1 MATATK
7 ISYDY
12 AQNSI
17 VSSSTNSTTSSS
29 NKSTRSKDFQE
40 TLSSQKSE
48 KQVDNKNT
56 STKSNDE
63 DSNTKVNDKDAGSK
77 VDNNGKNNQVEDD
90 SNSTK
95 VEDKDSSEIDELKDK
110 LEELEKESKSA
121 SKDDVNNIL
130 NELMNLL
137 SQLGINQKDITST
150 DGKANSDMLQ
160 KLIEGVGK
168 DTSSSSDNLNS
179 VMDNLVKLLQTDS
192 AKDKLDTNSLNL
204 VQNILKNINDNSNTS
219 KEVKDGIKDLM
230 SEISKL
236 IDDKQNQNGKV
247 LTLEDLLNKNYS
259 QNNNESSTESENN
272 NSNADTMQGGK
283 ETSKEDKFLNS
294 LATDD
299 KTGDT
304 TNKINLFVS
313 RNQLIQNQ
321 DVVTDTS
328 KNLTVNKATFAND
341 IVQDVNFMSTN
352 GLKELTVKINPG
364 NLGEV
369 TISLTQED
377 GVMKANLKA
386 NSKDTTNLL
395 MQNLTDIKNQINDK
409 NIKISEINIELYQED
424 TTFFKNG
431 NFDGQFA
438 QQQQNS
444 NHANES
450 GNDKISDED
459 YLADSNIQAIDNGN
473 VNFLA

>member
-29 NKSTRSKDFQE
+29 NNYTRNKDFQE

-48 KQVDNKNT
+48 KQVDNNNT
-56 STKSNDE
+56 SANDI
-63 DSNTKVNDKDAGSK
+63 KVNND
-77 VDNNGKNNQVEDD
+77 GKSNQVEDD

-110 LEELEKESKSA
+110 LEELEKESKLA
-121 SKDDVNNIL
+121 SKDDINDIL

-137 SQLGINQKDITST
+137 AQLGINQKDITSA
-150 DGKANSDMLQ
+150 DGKVNSDMLQ

-179 VMDNLVKLLQTDS
+179 VMDNLMKLLQTDS
-192 AKDKLDTNSLNL
+192 AKDKLDTNSLSL

-259 QNNNESSTESENN
+259 QNNNESSTESENS
-272 NSNADTMQGGK
+272 NSNADTMQSGK

-294 LATDD
+294 LAADD

-321 DVVTDTS
+321 DAVVTDTS

-341 IVQDVNFMSTN
+341 IVQDVNFMNIN

-386 NSKDTTNLL
+386 NSKDTTSLL

-409 NIKISEINIELYQED
+409 NIKISEINIELYQDD

-431 NFDGQFA
+431 NFDGQSA
-438 QQQQNS
+438 QQQQDS
-444 NHANES
+444 NYANES
-450 GNDKISDED
+450 GNDKISSED
-459 YLADSNIQAIDNGN
+459 YLIDSNVQAIDNGN
-473 VNFLA
+473 LNLLA

>member
-17 VSSSTNSTTSSS
+17 VSSSTNSMISSS
-29 NKSTRSKDFQE
+29 NKPTRNKDFQE
-40 TLSSQKSE
+40 TLSSQKNE
-48 KQVDNKNT
+48 KQVDNNNT
-56 STKSNDE
+56 STKPNDK
-63 DSNTKVNDKDAGSK
+63 DSNTKV
-77 VDNNGKNNQVEDD
+77 DNNGQSNQVEDD
-90 SNSTK
+90 SNSAK

-219 KEVKDGIKDLM
+219 KGVKDGIKDLM
-230 SEISKL
+230 SEMSKL

-283 ETSKEDKFLNS
+283 ETSKEDEFLNS

-321 DVVTDTS
+321 DPVVTDTS

-395 MQNLTDIKNQINDK
+395 MQNLTDIKDQINDK

-459 YLADSNIQAIDNGN
+459 YSTDSNIQAIDNGN

>member
-17 VSSSTNSTTSSS
+17 VSSSVNSTTSSS
-29 NKSTRSKDFQE
+29 NKPTRNKDFQE
-40 TLSSQKSE
+40 TLSSQKNE
-48 KQVDNKNT
+48 KQVDNKNI
-56 STKSNDE
+56 STKPNDK
-63 DSNTKVNDKDAGSK
+63 DSNTKVNDKDDRSK
-77 VDNNGKNNQVEDD
+77 VDNNEQSNQ
-90 SNSTK
+90 
-95 VEDKDSSEIDELKDK
+95 VEDKDSSKIDELKDK

-121 SKDDVNNIL
+121 SKDDVNDIL

-137 SQLGINQKDITST
+137 AQLGIDQKDITST
-150 DGKANSDMLQ
+150 DGKVNSDMLQ
-160 KLIEGVGK
+160 KLIEGAGK

-179 VMDNLVKLLQTDS
+179 VMDNLMKLLQTDS
-192 AKDKLDTNSLNL
+192 VKDKLDTNSLSL
-204 VQNILKNINDNSNTS
+204 VQNILKNINDDSNTS

-259 QNNNESSTESENN
+259 QSNNENSTENESS
-272 NSNADTMQGGK
+272 NSNTTLENK
-283 ETSKEDKFLNS
+283 ESSKEDKFLNS

-321 DVVTDTS
+321 DAVVTETS

-386 NSKDTTNLL
+386 NSKDTTSLL

-459 YLADSNIQAIDNGN
+459 YLADSNTQAIDNGN

>member
-29 NKSTRSKDFQE
+29 NKSTRNKDFQE

-48 KQVDNKNT
+48 KQVDNNNT
-56 STKSNDE
+56 STKPNDK
-63 DSNTKVNDKDAGSK
+63 DSNTKVNDND
-77 VDNNGKNNQVEDD
+77 GKSNQVEDD

-121 SKDDVNNIL
+121 SKDDINDIL

-137 SQLGINQKDITST
+137 AQLGMNQKDITST
-150 DGKANSDMLQ
+150 DGKVNSDMLQ

-192 AKDKLDTNSLNL
+192 AKDKLDTNSLSL
-204 VQNILKNINDNSNTS
+204 VQNILKNINDNSDTS

-259 QNNNESSTESENN
+259 QNNNESSTESENS
-272 NSNADTMQGGK
+272 NSNTDTMQSGK

-304 TNKINLFVS
+304 TNKINLFAS

-321 DVVTDTS
+321 EAVTDTS

-341 IVQDVNFMSTN
+341 IVQDVKFMSTN
-352 GLKELTVKINPG
+352 GLKELTVKINPE
-364 NLGEV
+364 NLGEL

-386 NSKDTTNLL
+386 ASKDTTNLL
-395 MQNLTDIKNQINDK
+395 MQNLTDIKNELNDK
-409 NIKISEINIELYQED
+409 NIRINEINIELYQDD

-431 NFDGQFA
+431 DFNGQFA
-438 QQQQNS
+438 KEQSKDSNNTSNS
-444 NHANES
+444 GVE
-450 GNDKISDED
+450 KISDED
-459 YLADSNIQAIDNGN
+459 YLTDSNIQAIDNGN

>member
-12 AQNSI
+12 AKNSI
-17 VSSSTNSTTSSS
+17 VNSSTNSMTSSS
-29 NKSTRSKDFQE
+29 NKSTRNKDFQE
-40 TLSSQKSE
+40 TLSSKKSE
-48 KQVDNKNT
+48 KQVDNNNT
-56 STKSNDE
+56 STKP
-63 DSNTKVNDKDAGSK
+63 NDKDARSK
-77 VDNNGKNNQVEDD
+77 VDNKSKSNQVEDD
-90 SNSTK
+90 SNSAK
-95 VEDKDSSEIDELKDK
+95 VENKDSSEIDELKDK
-110 LEELEKESKSA
+110 LEELEEESKSA
-121 SKDDVNNIL
+121 SKDDVNDIL

-137 SQLGINQKDITST
+137 AQLGINQKDIAST
-150 DGKANSDMLQ
+150 DEKANSDMLQ

-179 VMDNLVKLLQTDS
+179 VMDNLIKLLQTDS
-192 AKDKLDTNSLNL
+192 AKDKLDTNSLSL

-230 SEISKL
+230 SEISKM

-259 QNNNESSTESENN
+259 QNNNENSTENESS
-272 NSNADTMQGGK
+272 NSNANTTLDNK
-283 ETSKEDKFLNS
+283 ESSKGDKFLNS

-304 TNKINLFVS
+304 TNKINLFIS

-321 DVVTDTS
+321 EAVTDTS
-328 KNLTVNKATFAND
+328 KNLTVNRATFAND
-341 IVQDVNFMSTN
+341 IVQDVKFMSSN
-352 GLKELTVKINPG
+352 GLKELTVKINPE
-364 NLGEV
+364 NLGEL

-386 NSKDTTNLL
+386 ASKDTTNLL
-395 MQNLTDIKNQINDK
+395 MQNLTDIKNELNDK
-409 NIKISEINIELYQED
+409 NIRINEINIELYQDD

-431 NFDGQFA
+431 DFNGQFTQE
-438 QQQQNS
+438 QQKDSKNTSNS
-444 NHANES
+444 GVE
-450 GNDKISDED
+450 KISDED
-459 YLADSNIQAIDNGN
+459 YSTDSNIQAIDNGN